1 MTQPAGVYVDPPTSL
16 ATRYLYQGAM
26 LLPKWQKESPVTDQ
40 ILRGLWACG
49 VTVVAPV
56 GVVYHAAQAARYALE
71 SCCNEKASELAE
83 KHFTCAGDDLA
94 RFLFNTTYV
103 GPTSVAALAAGAI
116 FGGLIW
122 AAVAVAVWHVFV
134 IILLISDDDPLSVPI
149 LWFQFAEDPCG
160 KDSIVNYDFSI
171 DEQGAKVARQASR
184 YQAFYDY
191 ECLVLQ
197 KIAKDEA
204 LTEDDIYKL
213 TQRGNRCSRDRL
225 EALMPHKLVEEAN
238 RGRA

>member
-1 MTQPAGVYVDPPTSL
+1 MIPAAAPVYIDPPTSL

-71 SCCNEKASELAE
+71 SCCNEKASELAK
-83 KHFTCAGDDLA
+83 KHFSCLGNDLWV
-94 RFLFNTTYV
+94 FLMHTTYA

-122 AAVAVAVWHVFV
+122 AAAAVVVCHIALT
-134 IILLISDDDPLSVPI
+134 IIIVMDGHTPLSEPI
-149 LWFQFAEDPCG
+149 LWFRFATDPFTAG
-160 KDSIVNYDFSI
+160 YHHYFSRKHPIGLASQGVRYMNLYNY
-171 DEQGAKVARQASR
+171 K
-184 YQAFYDY
+184 
-191 ECLVLQ
+191 CLVLQ
-197 KIAKDEA
+197 GKALDKT
-204 LTEDDIYKL
+204 LTEDEI
-213 TQRGNRCSRDRL
+213 NRLRHQWVDFENYLRQNIPDRL
-225 EALMPHKLVEEAN
+225 IQQIPEGKS
-238 RGRA
+238 